1 MKKSTKAFVTAA
13 LAAVLS
19 VGSFAAGNLVSINV
33 DPTVKIKVNGEEF
46 HPKDANGNDV
56 MTFIYNG
63 TTYAPLRA
71 LAEAYGLEV
80 GYDAAANMATVDEPG
95 KKQAAAV
102 APAAD
107 LTGDWIQSGFNNKDT
122 FMCAMIHDDI
132 IEIYWVSDKGES
144 VALYWYGSY
153 TPPTTGGKYTWESK
167 NDHNITDGA
176 LLASQDDTKTFT
188 YENGEIT
195 YSQTAMGMTT
205 TVHLVFVQ
213 Q

>member
-1 MKKSTKAFVTAA
+1 MKNSTKIAVTAI

-19 VGSFAAGNLVSINV
+19 VGSFAAGKMIDITV
-33 DPTVKIKVNGEEF
+33 DPTVKIKVNGAEF
-46 HPKDANGNDV
+46 KPKDANGNDV

-95 KKQAAAV
+95 KKQTAAV
-102 APAAD
+102 TPAANLD
-107 LTGDWIQSGFNNKDT
+107 GYWAQSGWQEKDA
-122 FMCAMIHDDI
+122 FMAAMIHDDI
-132 IEIYWVSDKGES
+132 IEIYWMSDKGETA
-144 VALYWYGSY
+144 ALYWYGSY
-153 TPPTTGGKYTWESK
+153 VAPTTDQKYTWTSK
-167 NDHNITDGA
+167 NDHSVTDLA

-195 YSQTAMGMTT
+195 YSQSAMGMTT
-205 TVHLVFVQ
+205 TIHLVFVQ

>member
-1 MKKSTKAFVTAA
+1 MKKSAKALITAA
-13 LAAVLS
+13 MAVCLS
-19 VGSFAAGNLVSINV
+19 VGSFAAGNLISINV

-95 KKQAAAV
+95 KKQTAAV

-107 LTGDWIQSGFNNKDT
+107 LSGYWAQSGWQEKDT
-122 FMCAMIHDDI
+122 FMAAMIHDDI
-132 IEIYWVSDKGES
+132 IEIYWMSDKGETA
-144 VALYWYGSY
+144 ALYWYGSY
-153 TPPTTGGKYTWESK
+153 TAPTTSGKHTWNSQ
-167 NDHNITDGA
+167 NDHGVTDLA
-176 LLASQDDTKTFT
+176 LMASQDDTKTFT

>member
-1 MKKSTKAFVTAA
+1 MKNSAKIAVTAL

-19 VGSFAAGNLVSINV
+19 VGSFAAGKMIDITV
-33 DPTVKIKVNGEEF
+33 DPTVKIKVNGAEF
-46 HPKDANGNDV
+46 KPKDANGNDV

-95 KKQAAAV
+95 KKQTAAV
-102 APAAD
+102 TPAANLD
-107 LTGDWIQSGFNNKDT
+107 GYWAQSGWQEKDA
-122 FMCAMIHDDI
+122 FMAAMIHDDI
-132 IEIYWVSDKGES
+132 IEIYWMSDKGETA
-144 VALYWYGSY
+144 ALYWYGSY
-153 TPPTTGGKYTWESK
+153 VAPTTGQKYTWTSK
-167 NDHNITDGA
+167 NDHSATDLA

-195 YSQTAMGMTT
+195 YSQSAMGMTT
-205 TVHLVFVQ
+205 TIHLVFVQ

>member
-1 MKKSTKAFVTAA
+1 MKKSTKILTTAV
-13 LAAVLS
+13 LAAALS
-19 VGSFAAGNLVSINV
+19 VGSFAAGNLISISV

-46 HPKDANGNDV
+46 RPKDANGNDV

-80 GYDAAANMATVDEPG
+80 GYDATANMATVDEPG
-95 KKQAAAV
+95 KQTAAV
-102 APAAD
+102 TPAAD
-107 LTGDWIQSGFNNKDT
+107 LSGYWAQSGWQEKDT
-122 FMCAMIHDDI
+122 FMCATIHDDI
-132 IEIYWVSDKGES
+132 IEIYWMSDKGETA
-144 VALYWYGSY
+144 ALYWYGSY
-153 TPPTTGGKYTWESK
+153 TAPTTAGKHTWESK
-167 NDHNITDGA
+167 NNHEYTDFA
-176 LLASQDDTKTFT
+176 LMASQDDTKTFT

-195 YSQTAMGMTT
+195 YSQSAMGMTT